1 MRDRFDFDLEQA
13 RPQSGVFAQASTQP
27 GEVQGVL
34 DLLSS
39 FDVFLFSLDTTLF
52 KNAMASPG
60 AATLVPTLRQK
71 SKRVGVF
78 TLREWTDRDEAT
90 QFLNRGGFSFTG
102 NRVLLRDELHQL
114 EDRFPLVARSRILMI
129 CGDVFSELSLAKTQ
143 QLNTLLVGPN
153 WADDLQQGTIFPDF
167 VASSV

>member
-13 RPQSGVFAQASTQP
+13 GPQSAVFTQSTAAPVQ
-27 GEVQGVL
+27 VQGVL

-52 KNAMASPG
+52 KNGMSSPG
-60 AATLVPTLRQK
+60 AATLVPRLRQK
-71 SKRVGVF
+71 QKRVGVF
-78 TLREWTDRDEAT
+78 TMRDWSDRDEAT
-90 QFLNRGGFSFTG
+90 QFLNRGGFSFTR

-114 EDRFPLVARSRILMI
+114 DERFPLVAYSRILMV
-129 CGDVFSELSLAKTQ
+129 CGDVFSELSLAKTH
-143 QLNTLLVGPN
+143 QLKTLLIGPN
-153 WADDLQQGTIFPDF
+153 WAQDLQQGSISPDF